1 MNTVFVGF
9 ILLMMIA
16 LSPSRNSDLPVVY
29 DSEVGVSLVGLMV
42 QERMMVVLVNVI
54 MVMVVVVVVG
64 KSMDMIPM
72 RVGMKTQRHFVSH
85 RLSHVWMA
93 TNLHLGSRQLS
104 STRPRRTVME
114 NTSWS
119 RTVEEKYQ
127 REVLPQLY
135 YSSVI
140 SFGES
145 TLVIMWSV

>member
-54 MVMVVVVVVG
+54 MVIVVVVVVG

-72 RVGMKTQRHFVSH
+72 RVGMKTQRRFVSH

-104 STRPRRTVME
+104 STRPGRTVME
-114 NTSWS
+114 NMSWG
-119 RTVEEKYQ
+119 RMALEYQ
-127 REVLPQLY
+127 REVLPQLCY
-135 YSSVI
+135 LSVI
-140 SFGES
+140 
-145 TLVIMWSV
+145 